1 MSAEEYK
8 IGDFIVIADEGT
20 EKQFEIVGINGGIIK
35 LKDSISTITSSRK
48 AYELTELVLQ
58 GLAQIVPSSPEERK
72 LIDPL
77 SLDFSGYSDDKK
89 DKARKYA
96 AYVSALWGGELAYLS
111 TKERDEK
118 RLTIAKELGEKAP
131 SLRTLQ
137 RQKAKLEVSG
147 GMLRSLIPRDE
158 AKGNRTTKVDKRLEA
173 YIDKAI
179 ENFKAEGNKA
189 SFSQSHQYHQNL
201 VHFDNRL
208 LPEPEKLKP
217 LSLPAFIKRLENV
230 CPEHVVK
237 IRLLNKNK
245 DVRLSQKK
253 PVRDVELILQR
264 AEIDHTQLDLFV
276 VDSECGSPLGRP
288 WISALLDY
296 KSKSILG
303 FYIGF
308 EPPSYLSTAHAL
320 YHAISSKS
328 YVKELYPEVEN
339 VWLCSGKPAIL
350 VSDRGKEF
358 ESIFL
363 EDACDDLTI
372 SLQWNPG
379 KHPWYK
385 GSVERH
391 FKTLNQ
397 KLLKEQPGSVLGAA
411 LSKII
416 DYDPTKNAV
425 ISLDALLSIFHIW
438 VIDIYQCDKVSGGT
452 IIPNLSWK
460 EDLDKVAVKP
470 VDPDR
475 LKLVLSES
483 FEAKV
488 TKDGIKK
495 DYIYYDSHEL
505 TKFRM
510 KWGFKKVKFK
520 RDRQDLGS
528 ILVYNEHTGRY
539 FKVEAVDKDI
549 ASGVS
554 LYQHKIHKKFVNE
567 ILNAELNPENLA
579 IARMKIRDI
588 VSDEFLKNK
597 KNKMLTK
604 RRAARYAGV
613 EMKNDGSLVSS
624 VITKITQSP
633 SGIPKPGNLEASRAK
648 TGSEN
653 KVLPKTDFDG
663 NNQFP
668 DDLEY

>member
-8 IGDFIVIADEGT
+8 IGDFIVISDGGI

-35 LKDSISTITSSRK
+35 LKDSFSTITSSRK

-58 GLAQIVPSSPEERK
+58 GTAKIVSSSSEGREFA
-72 LIDPL
+72 DPMA
-77 SLDFSGYSDDKK
+77 LDLSGYSDEIKER
-89 DKARKYA
+89 ARKYV
-96 AYVSALWGGELAYLS
+96 AYVEALWAGENENLS
-111 TKERDEK
+111 NKERGQK
-118 RLTIAKELGEKAP
+118 RLKIARDLGEKAP

-137 RQKAKLEVSG
+137 RQKAKLVASG
-147 GMLRSLIPRDE
+147 GMLRSLISRDT
-158 AKGNRTTKVDKRLEA
+158 AKGNRTSKVDPRLEE
-173 YIDKAI
+173 YIKKAT
-179 ENFKAEGNKA
+179 ENFKAAGNKA
-189 SFSQSHQYHQNL
+189 SFSQSHQYHLNL
-201 VHFDNRL
+201 VHFDNRIL
-208 LPEPEKLKP
+208 SESEKLKP
-217 LSLPAFIKRLENV
+217 LSLPAFIKRLEKV
-230 CPEHVVK
+230 CPEHVVN

-253 PVRDVELILQR
+253 PVRDVKLILQR
-264 AEIDHTQLDLFV
+264 VEVDHTQLDLFV
-276 VDSECGSPLGRP
+276 VDSESGSPLGRP

-308 EPPSYLSTAHAL
+308 EPPSYLSVAHAL

-339 VWLCSGKPAIL
+339 DWLCCGKIAVL
-350 VSDRGKEF
+350 VCDRGKEF
-358 ESIFL
+358 ESFSL
-363 EDACDDLTI
+363 EDACDDLNI
-372 SLQWNPG
+372 SLQANPG

-385 GSVERH
+385 GSVERY
-391 FKTLNQ
+391 FQTVNQ
-397 KLLKEQPGSVLGAA
+397 KLLKDQPGVVLGAS

-438 VIDIYQCDKVSGGT
+438 VIDIYQCDKVSGGK

-460 EDLDKVAVKP
+460 EDLDKVP
-470 VDPDR
+470 VRPIDPDR

-510 KWGFKKVKFK
+510 RWGFKKVKFK

-528 ILVYNEHTGRY
+528 ILVYNQHTGRY

-597 KNKMLTK
+597 KNKILTK

-613 EMKNDGSLVSS
+613 EMKNDGSSVSS
-624 VITKITQSP
+624 VIMKTTQSP
-633 SGIPKPGNLEASRAK
+633 SGIPKPGNLEASRTK

-653 KVLPKTDFDG
+653 QALPKSDFDG